1 MRTVVRIM
9 RGVGFRAR
17 GWDVIVVSMTVRANG
32 LSFDVQIGGPEGGP
46 PVLLL
51 HGFPQ
56 HAGMWDG
63 VVPALHRAGLRTYAP
78 NQRGYSPGARPSDVD
93 GYPMSDCVADAVAVM
108 DALGIDRADVVGH
121 DWGSVVA
128 WHLAVSHSD
137 RVRTLTAVSVPH
149 PEAVSRARHTDGS
162 DQKERSSYMFLFAQP
177 GKAEETL
184 LADDARRL
192 RRLFNP
198 LPDDVA
204 DRYVKPL
211 LEPGALT
218 GALNWY
224 RKLEPPRIGPTAVP
238 VTFIWGNQ
246 DQAIGRVAAE
256 GCADFVTG
264 DYRFVELDGVSHW
277 LPDQHPEVVA
287 AEVLDRR

>member
-1 MRTVVRIM
+1 M
-9 RGVGFRAR
+9 
-17 GWDVIVVSMTVRANG
+17 SVRANG
-32 LSFDVQIGGPEGGP
+32 LDFDVRMGGPESGP

-56 HAGMWDG
+56 HAGMWDE

-93 GYPMSDCVADAVAVM
+93 GYPMSDCVADAVALL
-108 DALGIDRADVVGH
+108 DALGIDRADVIGH

-128 WHLAVSHSD
+128 WHLAVNHSN

-149 PEAVSRARHTDGS
+149 PEAVSRARHVQGS
-162 DQKERSSYMFLFAQP
+162 DQKDRSSYMLLFAQP

-184 LADDARRL
+184 LADNARRL
-192 RRLFNP
+192 RRLFHP
-198 LPDDVA
+198 LPEPTVE
-204 DRYVKPL
+204 RYVAPL

-224 RKLEPPRIGPTAVP
+224 RKLEPPNIGKTAVP
-238 VTFIWGNQ
+238 VTFIWGDQ
-246 DQAIGRVAAE
+246 DPAIGRIAAE
-256 GCADFVTG
+256 GCADFVSG
-264 DYRFVELDGVSHW
+264 DFRFVGLDGISHW
-277 LPDQHPEVVA
+277 LPDQCPDVVA
-287 AEVLDRR
+287 SEVLARR

>member
-1 MRTVVRIM
+1 MT
-9 RGVGFRAR
+9 GG
-17 GWDVIVVSMTVRANG
+17 MTVRANG
-32 LSFDVQIGGPEGGP
+32 LDFDVAIGGPDGGP

-56 HAGMWDG
+56 HAGMWDE
-63 VVPALHRAGLRTYAP
+63 VVPALHAAGLRTYAP
-78 NQRGYSPGARPSDVD
+78 NQRGYTAGSRPSDVD
-93 GYPMSDCVADAVAVM
+93 GYPMADCVADAVALM

-128 WHLAVSHSD
+128 WHLAVNHTP

-149 PEAVSRARHTDGS
+149 PVAMSRARHVEGS
-162 DQKERSSYMFLFAQP
+162 DQKERSAYMFLFAQP
-177 GKAEETL
+177 EVAENTL
-184 LADDARRL
+184 LEDGARRL

-198 LPDDVA
+198 LPEAQVEKYVA
-204 DRYVKPL
+204 PL

-224 RKLEPPRIGPTAVP
+224 RKLERPDLGTTGVP

-246 DQAIGRVAAE
+246 DQAVGRIAAE
-256 GCADFVTG
+256 RCREFVTG
-264 DYRFVELDGVSHW
+264 DYRFVELDGICHW
-277 LPDQHPEVVA
+277 VADQCPEVIA
-287 AEVLDRR
+287 AEVLAHR